1 MRDVFHV
8 RTPLTPGTDSLLPL
22 SALCTLDPDAY
33 ARAMAKYDDTP
44 ERRRLRDT
52 VVPLIE
58 RAWTEVVFLSPV
70 HPHATWRAWR
80 ELSGR
85 ALPSVEFW
93 AIPASDLPDDT
104 VVFDRQ
110 RSLVGDPID
119 PRDVASFDLVTYEA
133 SLEVPHAN
141 REWLGNL
148 VAAGHSGAWFNLIPH
163 VLTAGP
169 VPLTNAR
176 VISWVVEPQLG

>member
-8 RTPLTPGTDSLLPL
+8 RTPLAPGTDSLLPL
-22 SALCTLDPDAY
+22 SALKTLDPDAY
-33 ARAMAKYDDTP
+33 AGAMAKYDDTP
-44 ERRRLRDT
+44 DRRRLRDT
-52 VVPLIE
+52 VVPVIE

-70 HPHATWRAWR
+70 HPHATWRTWR

-85 ALPSVEFW
+85 SLPRVEFW
-93 AIPASDLPDDT
+93 AIPAADLPADT

-110 RSLVGDPID
+110 RSLTGDPID
-119 PRDVASFDLVTYEA
+119 PRDVASFDPDSYEA
-133 SLEVPHAN
+133 ALEVPPAN
-141 REWLGNL
+141 REWLENL

-176 VISWVVEPQLG
+176 VLSWDDEPVNM